1 MHNLKHEKEKSVG
14 KKSHVRAEKVQ
25 TCQILHADQ
34 AHCRAFQFCYL
45 SVLAQRSK
53 KIMRLRCSRHIFSS
67 SLLIVTPFFFGTS
80 VCHNLF
86 LLPVFNVGSLSS
98 IYPCHFQQFSPSH
111 SQDCSHSSVCLCL
124 NLPPQWYRIFW
135 RAVKSSC
142 GSHGGKKHFGQK

>member
-1 MHNLKHEKEKSVG
+1 M
-14 KKSHVRAEKVQ
+14 Q

-34 AHCRAFQFCYL
+34 AHRRALQFDYL

-67 SLLIVTPFFFGTS
+67 SLLIVTPFFFFGTS

-86 LLPVFNVGSLSS
+86 LFPVFNVGSLSS
-98 IYPCHFQQFSPSH
+98 IYPCHFQQFPPSH
-111 SQDCSHSSVCLCL
+111 SQGCSHSSVSLCL
-124 NLPPQWYRIFW
+124 NLPPRWYRIFW
-135 RAVKSSC
+135 RVVKSSC